1 MAVKEAVSAV
11 VAITGGTQ
19 GCNNSG
25 SGGNTVVAAAATT
38 VARKVLMEWGEVCLP
53 CWWATEKV
61 IWIVW
66 RDEKW

>member
-1 MAVKEAVSAV
+1 MAVEEAVSAV

-38 VARKVLMEWGEVCLP
+38 VARKVWNGGKYVCHAGGQL
-53 CWWATEKV
+53 
-61 IWIVW
+61 
-66 RDEKW
+66 RR